1 MTALL
6 THVPVIETERLTLRG
21 WDESDF
27 PTIAALFADED
38 TMRFLGG
45 VMDAPTAWRAV
56 ATQIGHWAMRGYGF
70 FALEEKSTGACIGW
84 CGPWFPHGWPDKE
97 IGWSLAPEARG
108 KGYAT
113 EAAEAIAALC
123 LYRTGLEL
131 CHQPDRQDNTASIAV
146 ADPAGCDAANRRTS
160 PLPISPAIV
169 YRHQAG
175 AGVSQTR
182 RLSHLARI
190 SLFSEH
196 IKISEGVP
204 YRWP

>member
-6 THVPVIETERLTLRG
+6 THVPVIETERLVLRG
-21 WDESDF
+21 WDEADF
-27 PTIAALFADED
+27 PTIAALFADEE

-97 IGWSLAPEARG
+97 IGWSLVREARG

-113 EAAEAIAALC
+113 EAADASLRFAYTELGWSSAISLI
-123 LYRTGLEL
+123 
-131 CHQPDRQDNTASIAV
+131 DKDNTASIATAARLGATREQANITV
-146 ADPAGCDAANRRTS
+146 TDFSCD
-160 PLPISPAIV
+160 L
-169 YRHQAG
+169 YRHLPAQEFLQRA
-175 AGVSQTR
+175 A
-182 RLSHLARI
+182 
-190 SLFSEH
+190 
-196 IKISEGVP
+196 
-204 YRWP
+204 